1 MSLILDVMARF
12 DEAIDVR
19 ESREFLLMGRK
30 WQELE
35 RSLEYAIQR
44 LVTEIS
50 VQQANKMPVNS
61 NALYKLESYRDLL
74 KQVSAEAKRYEAFA
88 SGVIGEEQKAY
99 IDLGGRVAVDVMQTS
114 PSWSG
119 QLRRINP
126 RVVEKMVGVS
136 ADGAPLFDLLKQ
148 RSLTTTMVEGMTKQL
163 IEAVAL
169 GYNPEK
175 TARALATGLQGGLTK
190 ALTIARTEQIRVYR
204 QASLDQYA
212 AGGVVQ
218 YQRHAA
224 KGERTCMVC
233 LALDG
238 QIYAIKDGFA
248 SHPNCRCNMVPVIN
262 GLEYSPRESAQD
274 WFTAQPISVQQQVLG
289 AHYDA
294 WKNGTKLID
303 MVHTTDDP
311 VWGPT
316 LRTVPLKDLPTG
328 V

>member
-1 MSLILDVMARF
+1 MSLVLDVMARF

-19 ESREFLLMGRK
+19 ESREFLLMGKK

-50 VQQANKMPVNS
+50 VQQANKLPVNS
-61 NALYKLESYRDLL
+61 SALYKLESYKDLL
-74 KQVSAEAKRYEAFA
+74 KQVTQEAKRYEAFA
-88 SGVIGEEQKAY
+88 SGVISEEQNAY
-99 IDLGGRVAVDVMQTS
+99 IDLGGRVAVDVMQES

-126 RVVEKMVGVS
+126 RAVEKMVGIS

-148 RSLTTTMVEGMTKQL
+148 RSLSTAMVDGMTKQL
-163 IEAVAL
+163 VEAVAL

-175 TARALATGLQGGLTK
+175 TAKVIASGLQGGLTK

-212 AGGVVQ
+212 AGGVTM

-224 KGERTCMVC
+224 KGERTCLIC

-238 QIYAIKDGFA
+238 QIYALKDGFA
-248 SHPNCRCNMVPVIN
+248 SHPNCRCQMVPVIN
-262 GLEYSPRESAQD
+262 GLEYSPRQSAHE
-274 WFTAQPISVQQQVLG
+274 WFAAQPQSVQQQVLG

-294 WKNGTKLID
+294 WKSGTKLID

-316 LRTVPLKDLPTG
+316 LRTVPIKDLPIG